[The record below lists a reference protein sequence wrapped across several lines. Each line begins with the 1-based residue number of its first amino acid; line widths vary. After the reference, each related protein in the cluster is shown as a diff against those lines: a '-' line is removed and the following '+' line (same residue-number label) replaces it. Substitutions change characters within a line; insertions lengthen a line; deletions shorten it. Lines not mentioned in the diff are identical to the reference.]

1 MKLKILPEYNFTQAL
16 KTKIVL
22 KNYLTKLSENNRIL
36 TN

>member
-1 MKLKILPEYNFTQAL
+1 MKLKILRECNFSPAL

-22 KNYLTKLSENNRIL
+22 KNYLIKFSENNRIL